1 MKQIIV
7 KVGPIGQIKIEAV
20 GYKGQSCKKATEA
33 LEKALGLV
41 KSSEKKPEYWQA
53 ETTTQKIGI
62 K

>member
-1 MKQIIV
+1 MKAIIV
-7 KVGPIGQIKIEAV
+7 NVDPEGRVEIEAV

>member
-7 KVGPIGQIKIEAV
+7 KVGPIGQIEIKAV
-20 GYKGQSCKKATEA
+20 GYKGQSCKKDTEA

-41 KSSEKKPEYWQA
+41 TSSEKKPEYWQA